1 MQKSYINKKAW
12 KLILY
17 LSIILIFIMPIVGLI
32 RMSFTLDNGY
42 GLVNYIEL
50 LHDQR
55 AIRAIKNTIIISI
68 GSAAISVAIGAIM
81 AVLIAYTNLKRKRFM
96 EVLVLAPF
104 VIPSYIITL
113 SWSRFTMTG
122 GLFNSILRF
131 IRLPAIDIYTLPG
144 IIFLL
149 GICNAPLVYLITVNM
164 LRKIPRDM
172 EWASR
177 VSGYGTLE
185 TMLHINLK
193 LASPALVSGGILA
206 FLAALDNFSVPAFL
220 GISSGIPVLSTYI
233 YEKAISFGPNS
244 FHLAAALSVVL
255 SVIALTGT
263 VLQSKLL
270 AKNTGLESI
279 KEDYSIRIKLPRK
292 IRIITEWVCISILT
306 FLNIIPII
314 VMIASSFLKTY
325 GAKFRTENLSLE
337 NFKFVFTN
345 RGVIQSIENSVF
357 LALLTCFICILIGT
371 AVAYMKVRRGAKSAA
386 LLESS
391 ASLTYA
397 IPGIVLSLSM
407 IFYWTVIPNVYGT
420 IKILMIA
427 YVTRY
432 LILQIKG
439 STTAILAVDPALEEA
454 VSASE
459 IGKFKKWQK
468 ILAPLLVKQTIS
480 GSFLIFVSALTEVT
494 LSSMLSSAGT
504 KTVGL
509 TIFNLQQAG
518 DYNLSMAM
526 SATIVGLLLIGY
538 IVFFLFEKRQVVNA
552 KEKNQEVWFDFKKKG
567 FSKMISKRKR
577 SSYEHF
583 DKEYN

>member
-1 MQKSYINKKAW
+1 MRKRYINKKASQ
-12 KLILY
+12 LLFY
-17 LSIILIFIMPIVGLI
+17 LTIILIFIMPIVGLV
-32 RMSFTLDNGY
+32 RMSFTFDNGY
-42 GLVNYIEL
+42 GLGNYIEL
-50 LHDQR
+50 LHNQR
-55 AIRAIKNTIIISI
+55 AIEAIKNTIIISI
-68 GSAAISVAIGAIM
+68 GAAAISLVIGTVMAI
-81 AVLIAYTNLKRKRFM
+81 LIAYTNLKRKRLM
-96 EVLVLAPF
+96 EILVLAPF

-113 SWSRFTMTG
+113 SWSRFTMTEG
-122 GLFNSILRF
+122 FLNRFLRLFQ
-131 IRLPAIDIYTLPG
+131 LPAVDIYTLTG

-149 GICNAPLVYLITVNM
+149 GICHAPIVYLITVNM

-172 EWASR
+172 EWASQ
-177 VSGYGTLE
+177 VSGYSTWE
-185 TMLHINLK
+185 TMLKINLK

-255 SVIALTGT
+255 SAIALTGT
-263 VLQSKLL
+263 VLQGKLL
-270 AKNTGLESI
+270 TKNTGLESI
-279 KEDYSIRIKLPRK
+279 KEDYSIRLQLPHKL
-292 IRIITEWVCISILT
+292 RIYTEWGCISILA
-306 FLNIIPII
+306 FINIAPIV

-325 GAKFRTENLSLE
+325 GSKFRIENLSLE

-345 RGVIQSIENSVF
+345 RGVLKSIENSII
-357 LALLTCFICILIGT
+357 LAFTTCIICILIGT
-371 AVAYMKVRRGAKSAA
+371 AVAYLKVRRGTRSVA
-386 LLESS
+386 LLESG

-407 IFYWTVIPNVYGT
+407 IFYWTRVPHVYGT
-420 IKILMIA
+420 IKILLIA

-454 VSASE
+454 ASASG
-459 IGKFKKWQK
+459 IGGLKIWYK
-468 ILAPLLVKQTIS
+468 ILVPLLLKQTLS
-480 GSFLIFVSALTEVT
+480 STFLIFVSALTEVT
-494 LSSMLSSAGT
+494 LSSMLSEAGT
-504 KTVGL
+504 KTIGL

-526 SATIVGLLLIGY
+526 SATTVALLFFGY
-538 IVFFLFEKRQVVNA
+538 IGFFLLEKGRATNAAEKRRIFSFLLKDKALFKSN
-552 KEKNQEVWFDFKKKG
+552 KESE
-567 FSKMISKRKR
+567 R

-583 DKEYN
+583 NKEYN